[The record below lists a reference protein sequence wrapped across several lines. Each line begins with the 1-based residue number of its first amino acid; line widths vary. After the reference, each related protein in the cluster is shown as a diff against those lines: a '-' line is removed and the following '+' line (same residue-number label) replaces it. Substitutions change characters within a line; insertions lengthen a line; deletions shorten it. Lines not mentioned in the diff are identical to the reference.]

1 MSLDA
6 LYQQI
11 ILDHNKKRVGFGLH
25 EGGFPSHQYNP
36 TCGDEITLTVR
47 LSDDGTTI
55 SGIEWEGKGC
65 SISQASASLMV
76 SEVVGMTIAEFEE
89 FANGFREAMR
99 SRGTI
104 ALPEEEFGDLAA
116 LSGVSKFVARV
127 KCAMLA
133 WVAAEDSLALTR
145 ESLN

>member
-1 MSLDA
+1 MELDD

-11 ILDHNKKRVGFGLH
+11 ILDHNKRRAGYGLLP
-25 EGGFPSHQYNP
+25 GGFPSHQYNP

-47 LSDDGTTI
+47 LSDDGSTI
-55 SGIEWEGKGC
+55 SAFEWEGKGC
-65 SISQASASLMV
+65 SISQASASLMTA
-76 SEVVGMTIAEFEE
+76 EATGMSVAEFDT
-89 FANGFREAMR
+89 FAEGFRDAMR

-104 ALPEEEFGDLAA
+104 ALSEDDYGDLAA

-133 WVAAEDSLALTR
+133 WVAAEDSLILTR

>member
-1 MSLDA
+1 MELDD

-11 ILDHNKKRVGFGLH
+11 ILDHNKKRAGYGLQP
-25 EGGFPSHQYNP
+25 GGFPSHQYNP
-36 TCGDEITLTVR
+36 TCGDELTLTVR
-47 LSDDGTTI
+47 LSEDGSTI
-55 SGIEWEGKGC
+55 IAFEWEGKGC
-65 SISQASASLMV
+65 SISQASASLMT
-76 SEVVGMTIAEFEE
+76 SEATGMSVVEFES
-89 FANGFREAMR
+89 FAKGFRDAMR

-104 ALPEEEFGDLAA
+104 SLSEDEYGDLAA

-133 WVAAEDSLALTR
+133 WVAAEDSLILTR

>member
-1 MSLDA
+1 MQLDD

-11 ILDHNKKRVGFGLH
+11 ILDHNKKRVGYGLH

-47 LSDDGTTI
+47 LSEDGDTI
-55 SGIEWEGKGC
+55 TAFEWEGKGC
-65 SISQASASLMV
+65 SISQGSASLMTA
-76 SEVVGMTIAEFEE
+76 EATGMSVDEFVR
-89 FANGFREAMR
+89 FADGFREAMR

-104 ALPEEEFGDLAA
+104 ALPEDEFGDLAA

-133 WVAAEDSLALTR
+133 WVAAKESLLLSR
-145 ESLN
+145 ESRN

>member
-1 MSLDA
+1 MELDD

-11 ILDHNKKRVGFGLH
+11 ILDHNKKRAGYGLH
-25 EGGFPSHQYNP
+25 PGGFPSHQYNP

-47 LSDDGTTI
+47 MSEDGSTI
-55 SGIEWEGKGC
+55 TAFAWEGKGC
-65 SISQASASLMV
+65 TISQASASLMTA
-76 SEVVGMTIAEFEE
+76 EATGMSVAEFET
-89 FANGFREAMR
+89 FAEGFRDAMR

-104 ALPEEEFGDLAA
+104 ALSEDDYGDLAA

-133 WVAAEDSLALTR
+133 WVAAEDSLILTR

>member
-1 MSLDA
+1 MQLDD

-11 ILDHNKKRVGFGLH
+11 ILDHNKKRVGFGLQP
-25 EGGFPSHQYNP
+25 GGFPSHQYNP

-47 LSDDGTTI
+47 LSEDGSTI
-55 SGIEWEGKGC
+55 TAFEWEGSGC
-65 SISQASASLMV
+65 SISQASASLMTAEASGMTV
-76 SEVVGMTIAEFEE
+76 SEFGE

-104 ALPEEEFGDLAA
+104 ALSEEEYGDLAA

-133 WVAAEDSLALTR
+133 WVAAEDSLHLTR

>member
-1 MSLDA
+1 MQLDD

-11 ILDHNKKRVGFGLH
+11 ILDHNKKRAGYGLH

-47 LSDDGTTI
+47 LSDDGDTI
-55 SGIEWEGKGC
+55 TAFEWEGSGC
-65 SISQASASLMV
+65 SISQASASLMTSEATGMSV
-76 SEVVGMTIAEFEE
+76 SEFEH

-104 ALPEEEFGDLAA
+104 ALSEEEFGDLAA

-133 WVAAEDSLALTR
+133 WVAAEDSLLLTQ
-145 ESLN
+145 ESRN